1 MPFAARGSG
10 GAANAAPPHG
20 CYVGRTV
27 NLTTHSEAAT
37 EAFGERL
44 AGLVGPGSVIGLVG
58 PLGAGKTALVR
69 GLARGLGVDEGVVH
83 SPTFLSA
90 TEYEGRVTLVHVDLY
105 RHEDHLP
112 HPDWLAEML
121 DADRVAVVEWFERL
135 GSGAPA
141 DVLRIVLRYG
151 GVAADDRTLEIT
163 ATGPRA
169 RRVLEQLGSKREI
182 AA

>member
-1 MPFAARGSG
+1 MNFA
-10 GAANAAPPHG
+10 
-20 CYVGRTV
+20 
-27 NLTTHSEAAT
+27 THSESGT

-44 AGLVGPGSVIGLVG
+44 AGLVEPGCVIGLVG

-69 GLARGLGVDEGVVH
+69 GLARGLGVEEGVVH

-121 DADRVAVVEWFERL
+121 DGERVAVVEWFERL
-135 GSGAPA
+135 GSGAPP
-141 DVLRIVLRYG
+141 DVLRVEIRYG
-151 GVAADDRTLEIT
+151 GAATDERVLDVT
-163 ATGPRA
+163 ATGPHA
-169 RRVLEQLGSKREI
+169 RRVLEQLGSEGEI

>member
-1 MPFAARGSG
+1 VNFA
-10 GAANAAPPHG
+10 
-20 CYVGRTV
+20 
-27 NLTTHSEAAT
+27 THSEPET
-37 EAFGERL
+37 EAFGQRL
-44 AGLVGPGSVIGLVG
+44 AGLVEPGCVIGLVG

-69 GLARGLGVDEGVVH
+69 GLARGLGVQEGVVH

-121 DADRVAVVEWFERL
+121 DGDRVAVVEWFERL
-135 GSGAPA
+135 GTGAPP
-141 DVLRIVLRYG
+141 DVLRVELRYAG
-151 GVAADDRTLEIT
+151 PASDDRALDVT

-169 RRVLEQLGSKREI
+169 RRVLEQLGSEREI

>member
-1 MPFAARGSG
+1 M
-10 GAANAAPPHG
+10 
-20 CYVGRTV
+20 
-27 NLTTHSEAAT
+27 THSEPGT

-44 AGLVGPGSVIGLVG
+44 AGLVEPGCVIGLVG

-69 GLARGLGVDEGVVH
+69 GLARGLGVQEGVVH

-121 DADRVAVVEWFERL
+121 DGDCVAVVEWFERL
-135 GSGAPA
+135 GSGTPS
-141 DVLRIVLRYG
+141 DVLRVEIRYG
-151 GVAADDRTLEIT
+151 GAATDDRVLDVT

-169 RRVLEQLGSKREI
+169 RRVLEQLGSEREI